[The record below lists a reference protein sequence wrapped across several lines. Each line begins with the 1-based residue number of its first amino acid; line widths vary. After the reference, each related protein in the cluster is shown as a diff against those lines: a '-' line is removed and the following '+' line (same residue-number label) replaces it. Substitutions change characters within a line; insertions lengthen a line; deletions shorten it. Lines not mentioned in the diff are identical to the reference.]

1 MSSCVPC
8 GVRARCT
15 AAALVSC
22 VGHAERSIPRPVST
36 PRIGIPRIDAG
47 LPWCTGVRYAGA
59 GSDLIYVPRI
69 AMGFALGSAPPYIPC
84 IATGLAWGLALPG
97 ARQAVASPA
106 IFFIPRIFAGSAF
119 LPLPHMSMHH
129 PGLCPPGPSVF
140 DLSVSGE
147 KWEARPLR
155 GGGRAGENKKQ
166 KTTGGPGA
174 RHENPKKPTWPRGP
188 LGLRNQ
194 PKTQP
199 RVPA

>member
-1 MSSCVPC
+1 M
-8 GVRARCT
+8 R
-15 AAALVSC
+15 
-22 VGHAERSIPRPVST
+22 H
-36 PRIGIPRIDAG
+36 
-47 LPWCTGVRYAGA
+47 AGA

-155 GGGRAGENKKQ
+155 GGGRAGENRKQ
-166 KTTGGPGA
+166 KTTGGGPGA
-174 RHENPKKPTWPRGP
+174 RHENPQKYPLAPRAP
-188 LGLRNQ
+188 RA
-194 PKTQP
+194 TQP
-199 RVPA
+199 AQDPTKSSRLSRGGPGLPAGSQCFSGLSWDLVVVIFL